1 MQKIQK
7 NEIIQVLISLR
18 YLLAQNLGNQYL
30 PGVDAI
36 YLLLKQEDLPKQD
49 TFDQAQSIFKKSM
62 GGMGTLGDF
71 VIWNGNQAES
81 FELNQKLSNLISKID
96 EYFY

>member
-1 MQKIQK
+1 
-7 NEIIQVLISLR
+7 
-18 YLLAQNLGNQYL
+18 
-30 PGVDAI
+30 
-36 YLLLKQEDLPKQD
+36 
-49 TFDQAQSIFKKSM
+49 M

-81 FELNQKLSNLISKID
+81 FELNQKLSNLLSKID